1 MLAETASHDRGAGTG
16 GKGVAV
22 RCARVFAAGPW
33 CVYRLM
39 FRKQDRFKKSEI
51 IRPEP
56 LRVPSHLSCRDSSDV
71 STRGQG
77 QVRFRRNVDD
87 SLVAEIRLPAHP
99 QILNVCGRDAAV
111 LDADSLGGA
120 FRALMASARALSFS
134 ASRLALACAMRIFL
148 FCSAL
153 ANSALPSI
161 SRLHTLYRGRINAG
175 ATTKSTGPATAHAT
189 PLTGAWGS
197 RSNCCYCS

>member
-1 MLAETASHDRGAGTG
+1 MLAETASHDRGAGAG
-16 GKGVAV
+16 GKGAAV
-22 RCARVFAAGPW
+22 RCARVFAAGSW

-39 FRKQDRFKKSEI
+39 FRKHDRFKKVRLFGRS
-51 IRPEP
+51 RCACSRTF
-56 LRVPSHLSCRDSSDV
+56 RVGINQTCRLK
-71 STRGQG
+71 QG

-87 SLVAEIRLPAHP
+87 SLVAEVRLLAHP

-120 FRALMASARALSFS
+120 FRALMASAWALSFS

-161 SRLHTLYRGRINAG
+161 SWLHTLYQGRINAS
-175 ATTKSTGPATAHAT
+175 ATMKSTRPATVHAT